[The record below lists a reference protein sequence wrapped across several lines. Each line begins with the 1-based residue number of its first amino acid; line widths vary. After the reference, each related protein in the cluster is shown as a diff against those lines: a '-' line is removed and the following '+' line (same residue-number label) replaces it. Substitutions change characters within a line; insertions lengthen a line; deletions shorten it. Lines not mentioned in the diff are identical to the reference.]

1 MMESVIK
8 HADFV
13 PIFRRIAAFVK
24 ARTES
29 HVYMQC
35 RKGKHR
41 SVAMAKI
48 LEFVVQKVLGNAV
61 VNIEYLAKYRW
72 SDRQHNCMAG
82 QCSACVSVPGNIDD
96 AVRAWG

>member
-13 PIFRRIAAFVK
+13 PTLHRIALFIR
-24 ARTES
+24 ARMES

-48 LEFVVQKVLGNAV
+48 LEFVVQRVLQSAV

-72 SDRQHNCMAG
+72 SDGQHKCMAG
-82 QCSACVSVPGNIDD
+82 RCLACVTVPANIDD